1 MVFRCR
7 AFNDEQRNSL
17 LGSTARCSVS
27 LTHGDHEFDVSI
39 AARAVSVLIEE
50 ELPHSMADHPRLTEL
65 NAGAGCGHPRCRAP
79 TLNLDTVQATNQANF
94 DFSQNDR
101 NGIAGIGV
109 PSGYVSEGKSFY
121 LRVPTG
127 GVIVRRE
134 TSDASVPNTQVFP

>member
-1 MVFRCR
+1 VSGAHTHPYFR
-7 AFNDEQRNSL
+7 N
-17 LGSTARCSVS
+17 
-27 LTHGDHEFDVSI
+27 
-39 AARAVSVLIEE
+39 
-50 ELPHSMADHPRLTEL
+50 LTEL
-65 NAGAGCGHPRCRAP
+65 NAGAGCGHPP
-79 TLNLDTVQATNQANF
+79 MPSTNPSDVQLTNQANF

-134 TSDASVPNTQVFP
+134 TSNANVPNTQVFP